1 MSLTI
6 RRVTTDEDY
15 AAVQRLEQAVF
26 PHDLASTVE
35 QMRAG
40 DAEGRLRLLA
50 VCGDEAVGTGTAARS
65 GLAGGAYIA
74 PVVLPARRRR
84 GIGTA
89 LLRPL
94 LEHAQALQP
103 DFLVAHTEDEAGQ
116 AFAERWGFAE
126 VDRQIEQVRAIAI
139 GREPPPEPV
148 KGVEVM
154 AVAERPE
161 LWRAA
166 YERVAL
172 EAFRDMALIAP
183 VEATPEAWQRDW
195 LTDPAATFLALAGG
209 EVIGLAGLHPD
220 PDRPDR
226 AENALTAVR
235 REWRRRGIAS
245 LLKRTALAHA
255 AAHGIA
261 EVHTWTQH
269 RNVALRQLNERLGYV
284 VRRVSLT
291 MRAQPPVRV

>member
-15 AAVQRLEQAVF
+15 VAVQRLQQAVA
-26 PHDLASTVE
+26 PHDLASTVA
-35 QMRAG
+35 QLRAG
-40 DAEGRLRLLA
+40 NADGRLHLLA
-50 VCGDEAVGTGTAARS
+50 CCGDEVVGSGTAARS
-65 GLAGGAYIA
+65 GLAGGAYVA
-74 PVVLPARRRR
+74 PVVLPAFRRR
-84 GIGTA
+84 GFGTA

-94 LEHAQALQP
+94 LDHAQALQP
-103 DFLVAHTEDEAGQ
+103 DFLVAHAEDAAGQ
-116 AFAERWGFAE
+116 AFAERFGFAE
-126 VDRQIEQVRAIAI
+126 VDRQIEQVRIVAL
-139 GREPPPEPV
+139 GLEPAPEPV
-148 KGVEVM
+148 AGVEVVS
-154 AVAERPE
+154 VAARPE
-161 LWRAA
+161 LWAVA
-166 YERVAL
+166 YECVAQ

-183 VEATPEAWQRDW
+183 VQATLEAWHREW
-195 LTDPAATFLALAGG
+195 LTDPAATFLALSEG

-235 REWRRRGIAS
+235 RAWRRRGIAA

-269 RNVALRQLNERLGYV
+269 RNHALRLLNERLGYV
-284 VRRVSLT
+284 VRRTSVT
-291 MRAQPPVRV
+291 MRAHPPVQV